1 MAPSPPHPNPPLPPT
16 SAAPRY
22 KLPFGSLSE
31 GVNQM
36 EAVNTF
42 SNCWCFAE
50 YSETCFS
57 KRIAFY
63 TLYKQLESTTFSR
76 ILHTV
81 HIHQAHHIQNP
92 QTCWGAV
99 MAHVVL
105 AVLRTAPVVRVL
117 PNGRATRMT
126 GLFVLCSL
134 SIVLLQVLFG
144 SGVASENSLF
154 TTAVTRLLALVWS
167 KGCSQFTY
175 IDQKF
180 AWTQP
185 NNKTT
190 FQIILTVHAI
200 EMIEHGHVMFCSN
213 IYQNNK
219 WYRNG
224 TIYFN
229 HFPYFWFVLKTLP
242 PKFLQRNDT
251 VNIIRW

>member
-1 MAPSPPHPNPPLPPT
+1 MVWWLYLAQIHVYGTCWVKKRDCTCSHNLLTITPTSSFQKTSHLQSKEKQQKKHLPSQPMAPSPPHPNPPLPPT
-16 SAAPRY
+16 SAAPHYR
-22 KLPFGSLSE
+22 LPFGSLSE

-134 SIVLLQVLFG
+134 SIV
-144 SGVASENSLF
+144 SVASSF
-154 TTAVTRLLALVWS
+154 WV
-167 KGCSQFTY
+167 G
-175 IDQKF
+175 
-180 AWTQP
+180 
-185 NNKTT
+185 
-190 FQIILTVHAI
+190 
-200 EMIEHGHVMFCSN
+200 GG
-213 IYQNNK
+213 K
-219 WYRNG
+219 WE
-224 TIYFN
+224 
-229 HFPYFWFVLKTLP
+229 
-242 PKFLQRNDT
+242 
-251 VNIIRW
+251 